1 MSISLILGGIQQ
13 WRPRLST
20 GLIVLVRHVL
30 FFAYRLIARNTVE
43 EKILALQDQKRE
55 LAASIISADTG
66 ILSGLTTEDVEMLLS

>member
-1 MSISLILGGIQQ
+1 MCIRDRAIDRAHRIGQT
-13 WRPRLST
+13 RP
-20 GLIVLVRHVL
+20 V
-30 FFAYRLIARNTVE
+30 FAYRLIARNTVE